1 MVSPTKNSGPNSS
14 VKYWAVVPA
23 AGVGA
28 RMASDRPKQY
38 LPLAGKTVIEQSL
51 NRLLAHPKIDGAVVA
66 ISAGDEYWP
75 EINTVVLQ
83 QSNKPLHVATG
94 GAERCDSVLSAL
106 QLLGTFA
113 NDEDWVLVHD
123 AARPC
128 LRASDI
134 DALIQQCADHP
145 VGGILAV
152 PVKDT
157 IKQASAVGDINTTV
171 DRESLWHAQTPQ
183 MFRLGT
189 LRAALEQALAEGAV
203 VTDEASALEH
213 VGQHPLLV
221 EGHADNLKITRPEDL
236 PLAEF
241 YFSLFSTEK

>member
-1 MVSPTKNSGPNSS
+1 MVSPTENSGPASS

-23 AGVGA
+23 AGIGA

-38 LPLAGKTVIEQSL
+38 LSLAGKTVIEHSL
-51 NRLLAHPKIDGAVVA
+51 DRLLNHSLISGAVVA
-66 ISAGDEYWP
+66 ISEADEYWP
-75 EINTVVLQ
+75 ELGSRYAQ
-83 QSNKPLHVATG
+83 QSVKPLHIAPG
-94 GAERCDSVLSAL
+94 GAERCDSVLNAL
-106 QLLGTFA
+106 RVLEAFA
-113 NDEDWVLVHD
+113 NENDWVLVHD

-134 DALIQQCADHP
+134 DALIQRSETHS

-157 IKQASAVGDINTTV
+157 IKQADANGMINTTI

-183 MFRLGT
+183 MFRLGV
-189 LRAALEQALAEGAV
+189 LRHALEQALTEGV
-203 VTDEASALEH
+203 KVTDEASALEH

-241 YFSLFSTEK
+241 YFSRL